1 MAIFVVWTSQVR
13 NLGYYRSQQLTSTAA
28 SLSQARI
35 SIDYSSFIPKESAT
49 IRKILSWIVAKYY
62 AENNLLQDYFLR
74 VEICL
79 KSAILSFYKSYISSK
94 FNIIEYNSNL
104 KKLSTQKKNIK
115 KIIRIWMILLVS
127 LCSRVSRSWQLLSA
141 SAWRKHP
148 PCAYQWQQ
156 EHANITATPKL
167 WL

>member
-28 SLSQARI
+28 ALSQARI

-49 IRKILSWIVAKYY
+49 IRKNLTWVKILRRKY
-62 AENNLLQDYFLR
+62 ALQDYFLR
-74 VEICL
+74 IEICL
-79 KSAILSFYKSYISSK
+79 KSANLSFYKSYISSK

-141 SAWRKHP
+141 SPWRKHP